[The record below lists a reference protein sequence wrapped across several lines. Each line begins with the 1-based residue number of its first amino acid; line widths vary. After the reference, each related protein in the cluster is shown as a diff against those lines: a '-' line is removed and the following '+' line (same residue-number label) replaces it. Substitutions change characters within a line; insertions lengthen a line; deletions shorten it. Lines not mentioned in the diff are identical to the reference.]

1 MTDFWDMDFTDTG
14 CYDVIYNHILVHKY
28 YINQDKTEEIPF
40 HEAIISWY
48 NQVYTPIIKIIE
60 KYKVLKS
67 FKGRTNSDLYV
78 WIVKHWDNLK
88 SIYGLEYPLNEAALD
103 FKQKYGVTK
112 AEYIKLFL
120 QAFFKRKK

>member
-1 MTDFWDMDFTDTG
+1 MLSG
-14 CYDVIYNHILVHKY
+14 LGKEIY
-28 YINQDKTEEIPF
+28 KTSENLGRNTRKW
-40 HEAIISWY
+40 A
-48 NQVYTPIIKIIE
+48 KIIE

-88 SIYGLEYPLNEAALD
+88 SIYGLEYLLNEAAWD